1 VRVRRTFAFVDL
13 CGFTALTSE
22 QGDETAVASLT
33 GFRLAVRET
42 CSRRGVRIAKW
53 LGDGA
58 MLVCVET
65 EPIIGAVIELEH
77 RLTGGRLALRTGLT
91 IGDVIIFE
99 GDDYIGHAV
108 NLAAR
113 LCELAKG
120 HEVLAAPELEAYAP
134 PWVHV
139 EHCGER
145 EIRSLG
151 AVELIELS
159 LCAGADPVVDPV
171 CRLPLPPEGV
181 TVTRA
186 TASGGIVAFCSESC
200 AETWDG
206 RPTPESDRGVAG
218 G

>member
-65 EPIIGAVIELEH
+65 EPLIGAVIELEH

-91 IGDVIIFE
+91 TGDVIIFE

-113 LCELAKG
+113 LCELAKP
-120 HEVLAAPELEAYAP
+120 HEVLAAPDLESYAP
-134 PWVHV
+134 AWVHV
-139 EHCGER
+139 DHCGLR

-159 LCAGADPVVDPV
+159 LCVAADPVVDPV
-171 CRLPLPPEGV
+171 CGLPLPAEGV
-181 TVTRA
+181 TVTRT
-186 TASGGIVAFCSESC
+186 TASGGMVAFCSESC

-206 RPTPESDRGVAG
+206 RRAPASDRGLAG